1 MPPRLRLGQTDVEV
15 SPVGLGCWQFSGGQ
29 GLAGRFWHP
38 IPQTAID
45 QIAEASLAGGINWFD
60 TAEMYGHGASGRALA
75 AAGDDVSS
83 RGARS

>member
-1 MPPRLRLGQTDVEV
+1 MPQRLRLGKTDVEV

-29 GLAGRFWHP
+29 RLAGRIWHP

-60 TAEMYGHGASGRALA
+60 TAEMYGHGGSERTLA
-75 AAGDDVSS
+75 AARDDVAS